1 MNAVSRRAH
10 GESPSILHFVKLVA
24 MRTYRRLMGFLRPYR
39 KQLWGSLAFAWAAM
53 GMTVLIPLLIGH
65 TVNEIEE
72 GSRGQ
77 SHGSLLL
84 LAADAQVDRYQLRD
98 SRL

>member
-1 MNAVSRRAH
+1 
-10 GESPSILHFVKLVA
+10 

-84 LAADAQVDRYQLRD
+84 LAAAILVVALLRLGLTVIR
-98 SRL
+98 RLVAGSHPFPIVRC